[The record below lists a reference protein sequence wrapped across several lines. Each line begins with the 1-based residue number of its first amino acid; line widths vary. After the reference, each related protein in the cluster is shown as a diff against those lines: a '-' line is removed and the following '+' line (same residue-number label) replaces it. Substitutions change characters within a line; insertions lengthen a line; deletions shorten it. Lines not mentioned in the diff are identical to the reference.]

1 MKIKRHIICNIAPIW
16 PETCSGIYMAIH
28 VSRIGSATVFIIW
41 VKYIDPK
48 NIYGSRKLDLLCD
61 EF

>member
-16 PETCSGIYMAIH
+16 PETCSG
-28 VSRIGSATVFIIW
+28 SRIGFATVFIIW